1 MFELGLLLEQTV
13 EGILSLNRMSGEDVP
28 ALSGCGDLE
37 VRKGVVVVVTHD
49 LHYFVTL
56 LLNPRLQDLFKI

>member
-37 VRKGVVVVVTHD
+37 VRKWVVVVVTHD

-56 LLNPRLQDLFKI
+56 LLNSRLQDLLKI